1 MSNHDMEPLR
11 SWREIAKQAAE
22 EHDPNNV
29 LQLAQELIRA
39 LDKETSERM
48 DGVNAKEKNKAA

>member
-1 MSNHDMEPLR
+1 MSNQDMTPLR

-22 EHDPNNV
+22 EYDPNNV

-39 LDKETSERM
+39 LDRETSERM
-48 DGVNAKEKNKAA
+48 GGVDAKEETDAA

>member
-1 MSNHDMEPLR
+1 MRPLR

-39 LDKETSERM
+39 LDRETSERM
-48 DGVNAKEKNKAA
+48 DEVNTKEKTEAA

>member
-1 MSNHDMEPLR
+1 MSNHDMKPLR

-39 LDKETSERM
+39 LDRESSEHM
-48 DGVNAKEKNKAA
+48 DGVNAKEKTEAV

>member
-1 MSNHDMEPLR
+1 MSNQDMTPLR

-39 LDKETSERM
+39 LDRETSERVH
-48 DGVNAKEKNKAA
+48 GVDAKKETEAA